1 MKKLL
6 VILTVL
12 LCCSVFEVKAQT
24 KTEVDEQAMT
34 DSIAMEF
41 VNALIG
47 IYDKIGMEVPRYKI
61 YPTENMLISLK
72 LDTATGRIWMVQIGL
87 GDTDAMTATLND
99 ESLILTTEEV
109 RAGRFELY
117 PTKNMYNFIMLDTDK
132 GYTYQVQWHTDP
144 DKRIVNLIW

>member
-6 VILTVL
+6 VIVL
-12 LCCSVFEVKAQT
+12 MCLSFSLSAQND
-24 KTEVDEQAMT
+24 KQSK
-34 DSIAMEF
+34 SI
-41 VNALIG
+41 
-47 IYDKIGMEVPRYKI
+47 EVPRYKI

-72 LDTATGRIWMVQIGL
+72 LDTATGRIWLVQIGV

-132 GYTYQVQWHTDP
+132 GHTYQVQWHTDS
-144 DKRIVNLIW
+144 DKRIVDLIW

>member
-6 VILTVL
+6 VVLMIL
-12 LCCSVFEVKAQT
+12 LCCSAFEVKAQT
-24 KTEVDEQAMT
+24 KTEVDEQAMA

-61 YPTENMLISLK
+61 YPTENFHISLK

-87 GDTDAMTATLND
+87 GDTESMTATLND
-99 ESLILTTEEV
+99 ESLIMTTDDV

-117 PTKNMYNFIMLDTDK
+117 PTKNMYNFILLDTEN
-132 GYTYQVQWHTDP
+132 GNTFQVQWHTDV
-144 DKRIVNLIW
+144 DKRIIDLIW